1 LEREELRL
9 KRVKE
14 QEVELE
20 NEMSKTKAESKACKA
35 TLATLND
42 KISEERVAIEG
53 DLATA
58 GFILN

>member
-1 LEREELRL
+1 MRL

-35 TLATLND
+35 TIATLND